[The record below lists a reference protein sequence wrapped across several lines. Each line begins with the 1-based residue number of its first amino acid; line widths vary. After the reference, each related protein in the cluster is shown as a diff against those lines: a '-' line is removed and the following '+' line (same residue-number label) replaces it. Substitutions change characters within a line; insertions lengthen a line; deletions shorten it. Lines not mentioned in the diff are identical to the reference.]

1 MALRGGGQPRLAGLL
16 PIFAA
21 SGASGLVY
29 ELVWV
34 RQFGILF
41 GSSVYS
47 AALVTAIYMCGLG
60 LGAWLVAD
68 LADRR
73 FRADPVAPLRWYAG
87 FELAIAAFAAFAAL
101 LMPSLAR
108 WSAEAASYQPG
119 AHGWFW
125 LAPIG
130 SLARYGAAA
139 VLLLPITLMMGGTL
153 TLLIRFA
160 VASDVTNAG
169 WRVGLLYGTN
179 TAGAALG
186 CLLTDTALVPL
197 FGLGATQSLAVAG
210 NLFAA
215 AAARV
220 LAARSD
226 AGSRAPARVEEPASD
241 VRLAWLALALALT
254 GFASM
259 AMQIVWFRQL
269 IAMLGS
275 FRPVFSLLLTV
286 ILVGI
291 WLGSMCAGRFV
302 RRVSAQGLYAL
313 TLAGFAVTAAGG
325 VGLLHHSAGTFD
337 VLGSGG
343 TASGGHWHVFYARL
357 LREIAWVVGPPAF
370 FAGAAYPLANA
381 IAQRHSDR
389 VGGRAGVLY
398 LANTLGGV
406 LGSLLAGFAL
416 LPRLG
421 IQATVT
427 AIVLAALAALFGS
440 WRAASERTLERSG
453 RWLHAASCGAI
464 LLALAVW
471 TRLPSDFLVRRS
483 LPLAPGATGGGLL
496 AVHEGVN
503 ETLAILWEP
512 GPSLT
517 LLTNGHRMSGTNFDA
532 QRYMRA
538 FVHVPMLIDPDIEQ
552 VLVMC
557 FGVGTTARAALFYP
571 QVRHVDVVDLSPDVL
586 EHARYAESVNGR
598 PLEDP
603 RVSVFVND
611 ARHHLLMSRAE
622 SYDLI
627 TGEPPPITHAG
638 VNNLYTEEFFALA
651 RSRLRRGGY
660 VTYWLP
666 LWQVGESAARAVIRG
681 FLDVFPGAVLL
692 SGYGPELILVGR
704 KDAAIEIDPRQV
716 RQRLNELPAL
726 REDLR
731 GIELASI
738 SDLVGMLVAAA
749 PGLARATSGASP
761 LRDDRPLLEYAVR
774 ELQGD
779 PQIPGDLASPADL
792 DLWCPDCFHGAL
804 DAEEQARLRG
814 TLEVMGLYF
823 RSEAFLSARPVA
835 PRAGGEALSAEAE
848 RAIADDLYLQSL
860 LYELPPLHQ
869 RALQLARHGRT
880 RGAIASLE
888 ELLRADPGNARAR
901 ADLAHLRGENA
912 GPDPSPTPLP

>member
-1 MALRGGGQPRLAGLL
+1 MLL
-16 PIFAA
+16 PIFAI

-47 AALVTAIYMCGLG
+47 AALVTSIYMCGLG
-60 LGAWLVAD
+60 LGAWLVAGF
-68 LADRR
+68 ADRR
-73 FRADPVAPLRWYAG
+73 FRADPVSPLRWYAG
-87 FELAIAAFAAFAAL
+87 FELAIAGLAALVAL
-101 LMPSLAR
+101 LMPHLAR
-108 WSAEAASYQPG
+108 WSAEAASYQAG

-125 LAPIG
+125 LAPLG
-130 SLARYGAAA
+130 SLVRYGAATA
-139 VLLLPITLMMGGTL
+139 LVLPITLLMGGTL

-160 VASDVTNAG
+160 VAGDLASAG

-197 FGLGATQSLAVAG
+197 FGLRAAQSIAVGG

-215 AAARV
+215 AAAGS
-220 LAARSD
+220 LAAR
-226 AGSRAPARVEEPASD
+226 AGADSRAPAAVGDDPVADARV
-241 VRLAWLALALALT
+241 AWLALALALT

-269 IAMLGS
+269 IAMFGS

-291 WLGSMCAGRFV
+291 WLGSVCAGWWI
-302 RRVSAQGLYAL
+302 RRVSAPSLYAL
-313 TLAGFAVTAAGG
+313 ALAGFVVTATGG
-325 VGLLHHSAGTFD
+325 VALLHHGASTFD
-337 VLGSGG
+337 VLGSGES
-343 TASGGHWHVFYARL
+343 AHGGRWLVFYARL
-357 LREIAWVVGPPAF
+357 LREVAWVVGPPAF

-381 IAQRHSDR
+381 IAQRQSDR
-389 VGGRAGVLY
+389 VGGRAGLLY

-406 LGSLLAGFAL
+406 LGSLLGGFVL

-427 AIVLAALAALFGS
+427 ALVLAALAALFGL
-440 WRAASERTLERSG
+440 WRAVSG
-453 RWLHAASCGAI
+453 RMPGRSAGWLRAASCGSI
-464 LLALAVW
+464 LLALVVW
-471 TRLPSDFLVRRS
+471 TRLPGDFLVRRS
-483 LPLAPGATGGGLL
+483 LPLAPGATGSGLL

-503 ETLAILWEP
+503 ETLAIFWEP

-517 LLTNGHRMSGTNFDA
+517 LLTNGHRMSGTNFEA

-538 FVHVPMLIDPDIEQ
+538 FVHVPMLLDPDIER

-557 FGVGTTARAALFYP
+557 FGVGTTARAALFHP
-571 QVRHVDVVDLSPDVL
+571 QVREIEVVDLSPDVL
-586 EHARYAESVNGR
+586 AHAGYSESVNGR

-611 ARHHLLMSRAE
+611 ARHHLSMSSAE

-638 VNNLYTEEFFALA
+638 VSNLYTEEFFALA
-651 RSRLRRGGY
+651 RSRLRRGGF

-666 LWQVGESAARAVIRG
+666 LWQVGESTARAVIRA

-704 KDAAIEIDPRQV
+704 KEAAIEIHPQQV
-716 RQRLNELPAL
+716 LQRLNELPAL

-738 SDLVGMLVAAA
+738 PDLVGMLVAAS
-749 PGLARATSGASP
+749 PGLEKATRGVSP

-779 PQIPGDLASPADL
+779 PQIPRDLASLTDV
-792 DLWCPDCFHGAL
+792 DRWCPDCFHGGL
-804 DAEEQARLRG
+804 DEEEQARLRG
-814 TLEVMGLYF
+814 YLEVMSVYY
-823 RSEAFLSARPVA
+823 RSEAFLSASPA
-835 PRAGGEALSAEAE
+835 SPRAGGETLSAEAE
-848 RAIADDLYLQSL
+848 RAIADHLYLQSV

-888 ELLRADPGNARAR
+888 ELVRADPGNERAR
-901 ADLAHLRGENA
+901 ADLAHLRGGDA
-912 GPDPSPTPLP
+912 GRDSSPTPLP